1 MLYRRANS
9 VSFLEDTQ
17 VLQVLRGFNPWWQ
30 TGNVS
35 PEHANPF
42 RRSAFA
48 KAFTCINNDSIR
60 RTVLLTGA
68 RRVGKTTILYQLAQE
83 TLQTGLQAHQ
93 VLYISFDHPMLKML
107 PLNRIMEIYRANIL
121 GGSDHAL
128 LLLDEI
134 NHAEDWSTWLK
145 YLTDYS
151 PQYRV
156 VATGSVS
163 ATTGSEQGD
172 TGTGR
177 RVEISVPTLSFYEY
191 LGVRGQEPL
200 PLPAEF
206 SLSSLPSLPREQQQQ
221 ALALFSALEPLFS
234 RYLLVGGF
242 PETAMLNDTQLAQ
255 QLLREDCL
263 DRVLK
268 RDMATLFGVRNVL
281 DLEKV
286 FVYLSLNSGQLIGQD
301 GVAREL
307 KISRITLNNHLQS
320 LESAYLTLTSPPLD
334 HKGNRIPKSRAKI
347 YVADAALRNAVLL
360 KGDDALTDAGY
371 LESLVEAAVLSHL
384 AGHYERLRPTLG
396 HWKSL
401 RTGRELSTVV
411 FVPGKAIVAAQVKY
425 RDRPDILGSDPLLEF
440 LELQPGCQ
448 GFFVTKSSRDYGPFA
463 NSSKLFR
470 IPAFMFL
477 YLLGR
482 DDGGGI
488 R

>member
-1 MLYRRANS
+1 M
-9 VSFLEDTQ
+9 SFLEDTQ

-30 TGNVS
+30 TGVVS
-35 PEHANPF
+35 TECARSF
-42 RRSAFA
+42 RRSAFVR
-48 KAFTCINNDSIR
+48 AFTWLNNDSIR

-83 TLQTGLQAHQ
+83 TIQTSLQAHQ

-107 PLNRIMEIYRANIL
+107 PMNRIMEIYRANIL
-121 GGSDHAL
+121 GGSESAL

-151 PQYRV
+151 PQYKV
-156 VATGSVS
+156 VATGSVA
-163 ATTGSEQGD
+163 ATVGSGEGD

-177 RVEISVPTLSFYEY
+177 RVEIVVPTLSFYEY
-191 LGVRGQEPL
+191 LGVRGQGPL
-200 PLPAEF
+200 PLPGGI
-206 SLSSLPSLPREQQQQ
+206 SLSTLPSLPREQQQQ
-221 ALALFSALEPLFS
+221 ALALFSALEPFFS

-242 PETAMLNDTQLAQ
+242 PETATLNDTQLAQ

-301 GVAREL
+301 SVAREL
-307 KISRITLNNHLQS
+307 NISRITLNSHLQS
-320 LESAYLTLTSPPLD
+320 LERAYLTLTSPPLD
-334 HKGNRIPKSRAKI
+334 HKGNRIPKSRAKV

-360 KGDDALTDAGY
+360 KWEDALTDASY

-384 AGHYERLRPTLG
+384 AGHFERLRPTLG
-396 HWKSL
+396 HWKSI
-401 RTGRELSTVV
+401 RTSRELSTVA
-411 FVPGKAIVAAQVKY
+411 FVPGRALVAAQVKY

-440 LELQPGCQ
+440 LELRPECQ

-463 NSSKLFR
+463 NSSRMFR

-477 YLLGR
+477 YLLG
-482 DDGGGI
+482 
-488 R
+488 